1 MTSSPATFPEDHFE
15 LIVIGAGPIGEVL
28 AQAVAAEGMSTA
40 IVEHDLVGGD
50 CAYYACKPSKA
61 LLRPIQVAHESQ
73 HLAGVQ
79 SANVVADDLL
89 TRRNAQ
95 VSEYD
100 DSAQKQAL
108 EDSGVTVV
116 RGHGRLTGEKTVE
129 VHASDGSTRSLQA
142 QRAVVITT
150 GTAPNIPPVFEGI
163 PVWDSQDA
171 TAVQDVPSRL
181 IIIGGGPVACE
192 AASWMTALGSKVTM
206 LVREGSLLNGFEPFV
221 SDILAEQL
229 EQAGVDIQFY
239 TEAAQAR
246 RPDGMDQGLGMIKG
260 GPITVRT
267 ESGSIEA
274 EELLLATG
282 RRPALES
289 INLASLGLSV
299 DDVLE
304 ERTPDWLHALG
315 DAGGKHQLTHMGKYQ
330 ARHFAER
337 FIHGAEAQ
345 DADNTDTEPPTPQVV
360 FTDPQ
365 IAFVGLTEDA
375 AREAGY
381 DVITAEADFADVAG
395 AALLRDDVVGR
406 AKIVVDTATDCL
418 IGATL
423 MGPETAEM
431 LHAATIAITGDV
443 PVSTLQHAIP
453 VFPTASE
460 VWLGLLQQVADSADR

>member
-1 MTSSPATFPEDHFE
+1 MTSATASSSEHHYE

-28 AQAVAAEGMSTA
+28 AQAVAAEGMGTA

-61 LLRPIQVAHESQ
+61 LLHPIQVAHESQ
-73 HLAGVQ
+73 HLGGVQ
-79 SANVVADDLL
+79 SASVVADDLL
-89 TRRNAQ
+89 ARRNAQ
-95 VSEYD
+95 VSHYD

-108 EDSGVTVV
+108 EESGVTVV
-116 RGHGRLTGEKTVE
+116 RGHGRLTGEKSVE

-142 QRAVVITT
+142 ERAVVITT

-171 TAVQDVPSRL
+171 TAVQDVPPRL

-192 AASWMTALGSKVTM
+192 AASWMSALGSKVTM
-206 LVREGSLLNGFEPFV
+206 LIREGSLLTGFEPFV
-221 SDILAEQL
+221 SDILTEQL
-229 EQAGVDIQFY
+229 EQSGVDIQFY
-239 TEAAQAR
+239 TEAVQAR
-246 RPDGMDQGLGMIKG
+246 RPEGMDQGLGMIKG

-267 ESGSIEA
+267 ASASIEA
-274 EELLLATG
+274 DELLLATG
-282 RRPALES
+282 QRPALDS
-289 INLASLGLSV
+289 INLASVGLSV

-330 ARHFAER
+330 SRQFAAR
-337 FIHGAEAQ
+337 FIHSAEAP

-365 IAFVGLTEDA
+365 IAFVGLSEEA

-381 DVITAEADFADVAG
+381 DVITAEANFADVAG

-431 LHAATIAITGDV
+431 LHAATIAITADV
-443 PVSTLQHAIP
+443 PVSILQHAVP
-453 VFPTASE
+453 AFPTASE
-460 VWLGLLQQVADSADR
+460 VWLGLLQQVADSAAR